1 MVFWICRQQPCK
13 LRAVDGAPDQR
24 EILITQMHI
33 KDADLLH
40 RKGVVV
46 FQING
51 IPDSQ
56 RLLFGCL
63 LRGVLLCKSFLGF
76 ADEILKTCPGYA
88 LLCQRMVIFKVVDMY
103 DSVVHLIT
111 NLAAHQVGI
120 DLDIVLAVLGGGVR
134 KVDVRKVRKIRFA
147 QPFAFTE
154 IGDGRFG
161 VGQGSFN
168 CLPVQLL
175 LGKPGVVLCFFLRGQ
190 ILVVVDQK
198 PQSLGNLRPAQQAA
212 ITVGVAVKAAL
223 HG

>member
-1 MVFWICRQQPCK
+1 
-13 LRAVDGAPDQR
+13 
-24 EILITQMHI
+24 MHI

-51 IPDSQ
+51 ISGSD
-56 RLLFGCL
+56 RFLFGNL
-63 LRGVLLCKSFLGF
+63 LRGLLLCKSFLGF
-76 ADEILKTCPGYA
+76 ADEILKDCPGYA
-88 LLCQRMVIFKVVDMY
+88 LLGQRVVIFKVVDMY
-103 DSVVHLIT
+103 DPVVNLIAD
-111 NLAAHQVGI
+111 LAAHQVGI
-120 DLDIVLAVLGGGVR
+120 DLDIVLAVLGGGVC

-168 CLPVQLL
+168 RLPVQLL
-175 LGKPGVVLCFFLRGQ
+175 LGKPCIVLCFFLRGQ

-212 ITVGVAVKAAL
+212 ITVGVAIEAAL